1 MCISEQL
8 TINMLNSL
16 TSLTSLI
23 LVLGEPT
30 LIDSCH
36 VLNAVIAMCMFLDCV
51 GLGCVCGVY
60 VCVFVC
66 VCGGVYV
73 CVCVFVCVWCICVC
87 VCVCV
92 GGYMFVC
99 VVCMCVCLCVCVGGV
114 YVCVCGVHVCVC
126 GGVYV
131 CVRACVKQC
140 SSLTGR
146 GGVVMRVVR
155 AAWEGVQSCHMF
167 V

>member
-36 VLNAVIAMCMFLDCV
+36 VLNVVIAMCMFLDCV
-51 GLGCVCGVY
+51 GLGCVCGV
-60 VCVFVC
+60 FVC

-73 CVCVFVCVWCICVC
+73 CVCACVRVCVPVNLPEWQ
-87 VCVCV
+87 
-92 GGYMFVC
+92 FPT
-99 VVCMCVCLCVCVGGV
+99 
-114 YVCVCGVHVCVC
+114 YV
-126 GGVYV
+126 
-131 CVRACVKQC
+131 
-140 SSLTGR
+140 
-146 GGVVMRVVR
+146 
-155 AAWEGVQSCHMF
+155 
-167 V
+167 

>member
-16 TSLTSLI
+16 PSLTSLI

-66 VCGGVYV
+66 L
-73 CVCVFVCVWCICVC
+73 FA
-87 VCVCV
+87 
-92 GGYMFVC
+92 GGYMC
-99 VVCMCVCLCVCVGGV
+99 VCVCLCVCGV
-114 YVCVCGVHVCVC
+114 YVCVLD
-126 GGVYV
+126 
-131 CVRACVKQC
+131 RK
-140 SSLTGR
+140 S
-146 GGVVMRVVR
+146 VV
-155 AAWEGVQSCHMF
+155 
-167 V
+167 